1 MAQNKREH
9 GQGTIYLRKDGRWYG
24 AVQNGYNENGR
35 PKMVTVYGKTEAE
48 AKRKLKEKI
57 KLINSNGLI
66 LQNSTIKNVTV
77 EEYCTNWLENVKINE
92 LKPSSYDRKET
103 SLVNQVFPFIGML
116 QLSQLSI
123 DNVQEMINQ
132 LRQSGLSYSSIKK
145 AYEAINECCKYAVIR
160 GDLSKNPCEGVT
172 LPKNL
177 KRQDGDIKFYTEEQI
192 ELLLK
197 QSTVKYS
204 NGKYKYRLG
213 YGIQFLL
220 YTGLRIGE
228 ALALTWEDVDF
239 DNKIIKVNKNL
250 KQVKNRDSDAQANYK
265 IIIQNSTKTN
275 SGHRIVPLNNKS
287 IEALNH
293 IKEVTGQYKYVF
305 STETGN
311 NVYGRAYDT
320 MFRKIQA
327 NCNFENIYGVHALRH
342 TFASL
347 LFKRGVDVKT
357 VSEILGH
364 KDVSVTYNTYIH
376 LIQEQKASAMSLLDM

>member
-1 MAQNKREH
+1 MAKNKREH

-24 AVQNGYNENGR
+24 AVQNGYNENGK

-66 LQNSTIKNVTV
+66 LQDNTAKNITV
-77 EEYCTNWLENVKINE
+77 EEYCTNWLENVKVNE

-103 SLVNQVFPFIGML
+103 TLFNQVFPLIGML

-123 DNVQEMINQ
+123 DDVQEMINQ
-132 LRQSGLSYSSIKK
+132 LRKNELSYSSIKK
-145 AYEAINECCKYAVIR
+145 AYEAINECCKYAIIR
-160 GDLSKNPCEGVT
+160 GDLQKNPCIGVS

-177 KRQDGDIKFYTEEQI
+177 KHQDGNIKFYTEKQI

-197 QSTVKYS
+197 QSTTKYS
-204 NGKYKYRLG
+204 NGKNKYRLG

-228 ALALTWEDVDF
+228 ALALTWDDIDF
-239 DNKIIKVNKNL
+239 QNKTVKVSKNL
-250 KQVKNRDSDAQANYK
+250 KQVKNRDNDNQGKYK
-265 IIIQNSTKTN
+265 VIIQDSTKTS
-275 SGHRIVPLNNKS
+275 SGSRIVPLNNKA
-287 IEALNH
+287 IESLNY
-293 IKEVTGQYKYVF
+293 IKKITGQYKYVF

-311 NVYGRAYDT
+311 NVSGRTYDT
-320 MFRKIQA
+320 MFRKIQE
-327 NCNFENIYGVHALRH
+327 NCGFTEIYGVHALRH

-347 LFKRGVDVKT
+347 LFKKGVDVKT

-376 LIQEQKASAMSLLDM
+376 LIQEQKMNAINLLDM

>member
-103 SLVNQVFPFIGML
+103 SLINQVFPFIGML

-123 DNVQEMINQ
+123 DNVQDMINQ

-250 KQVKNRDSDAQANYK
+250 KQVKNRDSDAQASYK

>member
-103 SLVNQVFPFIGML
+103 SLANQVFPFIGML

-250 KQVKNRDSDAQANYK
+250 KQVKNRDKDAQASYK

-376 LIQEQKASAMSLLDM
+376 LIQEQKANAMSLLDM

>member
-103 SLVNQVFPFIGML
+103 SLINQVFPFIGML

-123 DNVQEMINQ
+123 DNVQDMINQ

-160 GDLSKNPCEGVT
+160 GDLPKNPCEGVT

-250 KQVKNRDSDAQANYK
+250 KQVKNRDSDAHASYK

>member
-1 MAQNKREH
+1 MAKNKREH

-24 AVQNGYNENGR
+24 AVQNGYNENGK
-35 PKMVTVYGKTEAE
+35 PKMITVYGKTEAE
-48 AKRKLKEKI
+48 TKRKLKEKI

-66 LQNSTIKNVTV
+66 LQDNTIKNITV

-103 SLVNQVFPFIGML
+103 TLSNQVYPSIGML

-123 DNVQEMINQ
+123 DDIQEMINH
-132 LRQSGLSYSSIKK
+132 LKKKKLSYSSIKK
-145 AYEAINECCKYAVIR
+145 AYEAINECCKYAIIR
-160 GDLSKNPCEGVT
+160 GDLQKNPCIGVT

-177 KRQDGDIKFYTEEQI
+177 KHQEGDIKFYTEKQI

-204 NGKYKYRLG
+204 NGKSKYRLG

-228 ALALTWEDVDF
+228 ALALTWNDVDF
-239 DNKIIKVNKNL
+239 ENKTIKINKNL
-250 KQVKNRDSDAQANYK
+250 KQVKNRDNDSQIKYK
-265 IIIQNSTKTN
+265 IIIQDSTKTS
-275 SGHRIVPLNNKS
+275 SGSRIVPLNNKA
-287 IEALNH
+287 IDALNH
-293 IKEVTGQYKYVF
+293 IKKITGQYKYVF
-305 STETGN
+305 STETGSN
-311 NVYGRAYDT
+311 IYARAYDT
-320 MFRKIQA
+320 MFRKIQKS
-327 NCNFENIYGVHALRH
+327 CEFEEIYGVHALRH

-347 LFKRGVDVKT
+347 LFKKGVDVKT

-376 LIQEQKASAMSLLDM
+376 LIQEQKINAINLLDM